1 MFIQEKR
8 YLLRDHLDLLAVVMV
23 QIQQPDCRRKEGR
36 KEGREEGKEEGKEK
50 REKERERGNPL
61 FADFLV
67 LFEIIF

>member
-1 MFIQEKR
+1 
-8 YLLRDHLDLLAVVMV
+8 MV

-50 REKERERGNPL
+50 REKGREGGNPL

-67 LFEIIF
+67 LFEISF